1 MGERF
6 IRVGDIAFDIALA
19 PVARVGP
26 RKKAFFEDLTRLRI
40 EPGPQRI
47 LGNCGLCRART
58 LGGRVELGIELRRY
72 S

>member
-26 RKKAFFEDLTRLRI
+26 RKKAFFEDLRVSGSNQVLSASSAI
-40 EPGPQRI
+40 AVFVAPGRS
-47 LGNCGLCRART
+47 A
-58 LGGRVELGIELRRY
+58 VA
-72 S
+72 